1 MLCPAASFTA
11 LSMQFLSYLE
21 LLGASSQVDSGS
33 LEFALSIKNK
43 GFPFEF
49 IYLTILELLS
59 TPEVIPRDRKNSK
72 TVINIQRTCK
82 DIKISIAGNTVS
94 CEIPEVRGLKGDTW
108 GGGGDCTWKSGENSY
123 GK

>member
-1 MLCPAASFTA
+1 MLCPALSFTV

-72 TVINIQRTCK
+72 SHQHPK
-82 DIKISIAGNTVS
+82 DVQGHQDQHCWEHCI
-94 CEIPEVRGLKGDTW
+94 L
-108 GGGGDCTWKSGENSY
+108 
-123 GK
+123 